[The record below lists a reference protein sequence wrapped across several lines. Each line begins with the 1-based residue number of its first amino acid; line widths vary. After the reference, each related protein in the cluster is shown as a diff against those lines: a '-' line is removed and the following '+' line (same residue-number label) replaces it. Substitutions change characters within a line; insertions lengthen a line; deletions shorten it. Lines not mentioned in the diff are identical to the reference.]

1 MMGLLNA
8 IILGAGLSLIG
19 GLVLL
24 FLGRILERRDPHSGV
39 ELWRTARVAAIVPLI
54 LAPVIYFIPQ
64 AAPASVTLNP
74 PVAPLDI
81 AVAPPTPEVF
91 TVPDS
96 AILLTGLYLM
106 GLLASV
112 LFAGLRHLRRAR
124 LMREGKYAGDL
135 QLETLTGQASE
146 SQTPTT
152 RLLISDETRTPV
164 LTGWRGVVVAPGQ
177 IFDDPD
183 IARYALVHELVHL
196 RRGDERDRLIGVAL
210 TTVFWFHWPLRQIE
224 KHLDAAREIAC
235 DAEVLELLGGG
246 ARKPYAAALITMM
259 RGGFATASAFGS
271 KDRRHREMRIK
282 SILSANEGKR
292 SSKLAL
298 TSVLLMSWL
307 PVACAQAMA
316 TERVANDREV
326 HFVSHGDH
334 ALHEVREEI
343 QIRQIEGEDGET
355 RYEVIVEGSGT
366 PEEREARRLELVRQ
380 LENGEDGVAVFV
392 TDARIAGHV
401 APEIVERLA
410 GETAGRVAVRVH
422 ENIVVHEVDGED
434 ADVNVFVRRI
444 EDLDGVELSEDV
456 VRLESAGAHVLRLG
470 DASENVVILD
480 ADDLDEDTIRSWTS
494 EDGGEFEIIISGD
507 AEGEVHEWV
516 SEDGRQVEVI
526 VNGAPADGRVIE
538 WEGEDG
544 ETVELRVMGDTEG
557 ARRVLRQVR
566 VERAP
571 APEAAEEPAN
581 EPRNEPN
588 KAPVDEPK

>member
-8 IILGAGLSLIG
+8 VILGAGLSLIG

-24 FLGRILERRDPHSGV
+24 LLGRFLEQRDPHSGV
-39 ELWRTARVAAIVPLI
+39 ELWRTARLAAIVPLI

-64 AAPASVTLNP
+64 AAPESVTLNP
-74 PVAPLDI
+74 PVAPLNTI
-81 AVAPPTPEVF
+81 VAPPTPEVSML
-91 TVPDS
+91 PDS
-96 AILLTGLYLM
+96 ALVLTGLYLL

-112 LFAGLRHLRRAR
+112 LFAGLRHLRRSR
-124 LMREGKYAGDL
+124 LMRDGEYAGDL
-135 QLETLTGQASE
+135 QLETLTGRASDAD
-146 SQTPTT
+146 TPTT

-177 IFDDPD
+177 IFDDPEV
-183 IARYALVHELVHL
+183 ARYALVHELVHL

-326 HFVSHGDH
+326 HFVSRGAHVM
-334 ALHEVREEI
+334 HEVHEEI
-343 QIRQIEGEDGET
+343 QIRQVEGEDGET

-366 PEEREARRLELVRQ
+366 PEEREARRQELLTQ
-380 LENGEDGVAVFV
+380 LENGENGVAVFV

-401 APEIVERLA
+401 APEIVERLT
-410 GETAGRVAVRVH
+410 GEDGARVAVRVH
-422 ENIVVHEVDGED
+422 ENIVLREGEGED
-434 ADVNVFVRRI
+434 SDVNVFVRRL
-444 EDLDGVELSEDV
+444 EDLDGAEMGDHVIRMEHGD
-456 VRLESAGAHVLRLG
+456 GHVLRLG
-470 DASENVVILD
+470 DATENVVILD
-480 ADDLDEDTIRSWTS
+480 VDDVDVDTVRSWTT
-494 EDGGEFEIIISGD
+494 EEGGEYEIIISRDG
-507 AEGEVHEWV
+507 EGTAHEWV
-516 SEDGRQVEVI
+516 SEDGRQIEVI
-526 VNGAPADGRVIE
+526 VNGTDGDARVLE
-538 WEGEDG
+538 WESVDG
-544 ETVELRVMGDTEG
+544 ETVELRVMGDTDA
-557 ARRVLRQVR
+557 ARRVLRHVR

-571 APEAAEEPAN
+571 EAPQEPEG
-581 EPRNEPN
+581 EPQDEPN
-588 KAPVDEPK
+588 KAPVVEPK